1 MKKLFFAVLAA
12 LMLTAGTFAAP
23 APPEVAAPSA
33 ILVER
38 TSGTVLYEKNS
49 HEKLA
54 PASVTKI
61 MTMLLTVEAL
71 ERGQISLEDEVVTS
85 DHAASMGGSQIY
97 LEPGERMSLHD
108 MLKSIAVSSAND
120 ACVAVAE
127 HIAGSEATFVAMMND
142 RAAALGMQDTH
153 FVNCCGL
160 DSEEHYTT
168 AYDISL
174 MSRELLKHEMIR
186 AYTTIW
192 MDTVR
197 GGEFGLSNTNKLV
210 RFYDGTT
217 GVKTGYTSKAGYCVS
232 ASAERE
238 GMELIAVIMKSD
250 TSPHRNADASGLL
263 NFGFANYAVVGLG
276 EGENGAEEIPVILGR
291 QDCVKVELAENAQV
305 LIEKA
310 QAPKVE
316 KQLVLAESLEAPV
329 EKGQK
334 VGTLVFSLDGEQL
347 AEVPVVA
354 ADAVERLGTMDIY
367 GDILKSLLLKK

>member
-12 LMLTAGTFAAP
+12 LVLTAGTFAAP

-197 GGEFGLSNTNKLV
+197 NGEFGLSNTNKLV

-238 GMELIAVIMKSD
+238 GMELIAVIMKAD